1 MRAVVVVVPVG
12 GGAVGWCFR
21 LGDLVQVGMFQVI
34 KWGEGCVHVGEGWW
48 VHVRGGGGMF
58 RRGCSGGGVQGGS
71 VVRWVQV
78 GEGVVSGG
86 GGDWV
91 QLGVVQVGVQ

>member
-1 MRAVVVVVPVG
+1 MHHFFSDEVGSDEGGGGGGSGWG

-48 VHVRGGGGMF
+48 VHVRGGGE
-58 RRGCSGGGVQGGS
+58 CSGGGVQA
-71 VVRWVQV
+71 
-78 GEGVVSGG
+78 GVFR
-86 GGDWV
+86 
-91 QLGVVQVGVQ
+91 GVQW